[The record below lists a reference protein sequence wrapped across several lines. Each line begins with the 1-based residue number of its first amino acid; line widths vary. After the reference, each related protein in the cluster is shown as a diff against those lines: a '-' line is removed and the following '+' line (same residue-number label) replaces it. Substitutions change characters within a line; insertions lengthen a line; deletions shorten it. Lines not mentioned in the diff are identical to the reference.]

1 MTSLWKGTERKGER
15 ESERALCW
23 CGATLQDS
31 DVQIFVFAVVVVV
44 VVIIVVTHLLLLCCL
59 FLFSCCSQ

>member
-31 DVQIFVFAVVVVV
+31 DVQIFVYAV
-44 VVIIVVTHLLLLCCL
+44 VVIIIVVARLLLLCCL
-59 FLFSCCSQ
+59 FLFSCGSQ